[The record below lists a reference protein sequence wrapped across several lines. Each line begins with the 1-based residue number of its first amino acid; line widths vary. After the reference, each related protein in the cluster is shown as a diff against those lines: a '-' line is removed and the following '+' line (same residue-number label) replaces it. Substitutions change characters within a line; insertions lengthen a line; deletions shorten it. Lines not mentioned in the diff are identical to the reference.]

1 MKFNG
6 LPNLQFIYKTLHT
19 SIRID
24 PTAFTFQKRVVLS
37 THAAIAGSG
46 WCAWGGGWFDW
57 TKLQH
62 AVEAGSST
70 KLRQRNTRSH
80 EQQQQQLLARFGM
93 RRRRN
98 ARELRILTRR
108 RQKGTV
114 PPHTSAQDGRDVQRR
129 EGATVELAGPAGG
142 AARAARPRGGRAERG
157 GALALR
163 HRR

>member
-19 SIRID
+19 KFSIRID
-24 PTAFTFQKRVVLS
+24 PTAFTFQKRWFSAHSSRFWMVRVGWRVVRLDD
-37 THAAIAGSG
+37 
-46 WCAWGGGWFDW
+46 C
-57 TKLQH
+57 
-62 AVEAGSST
+62 SS
-70 KLRQRNTRSH
+70 RSRVVDQIYVNTRSH

>member
-1 MKFNG
+1 MVRVG
-6 LPNLQFIYKTLHT
+6 W
-19 SIRID
+19 
-24 PTAFTFQKRVVLS
+24 RVVRLDEI
-37 THAAIAGSG
+37 AACSRSRVVDQIY
-46 WCAWGGGWFDW
+46 
-57 TKLQH
+57 
-62 AVEAGSST
+62 V
-70 KLRQRNTRSH
+70 NTRSH